1 MTRGIACLIAA
12 QFVSGL
18 ADNALLIVAMAR
30 LADMG
35 RSAWLAPLLKAV
47 FTLAYVLLAPWG
59 RPLAQG
65 AGDAGRQRAEGAGPR
80 ADGAGD

>member
-30 LADMG
+30 LAEMG
-35 RSAWLAPLLKAV
+35 RSAWLAPLLKPV
-47 FTLAYVLLAPWG
+47 FTLA
-59 RPLAQG
+59 
-65 AGDAGRQRAEGAGPR
+65 
-80 ADGAGD
+80 